1 MISETRAVPAPEDNG
16 LIFAARAI
24 DRGDIIYLA
33 YLLLPF
39 RLFLE
44 FGRVLGWLE
53 MVIRPRSRR
62 AVRANLQEA
71 FGQEKSTGE
80 LRRLTRR
87 VFEYH
92 QMRTI
97 LGQVA
102 PLMTA
107 RGQLEKYF
115 PLPDLEPLD
124 TALAQGKGVLL
135 LAAHVNSV
143 GLMLAVIQLRRRGYD
158 ARCPMPAQQ
167 DAWAPTPFRRFVN
180 RRLGAPPSLVHAM
193 GAFYAQFNVRPLVQ
207 VLKEKAVLV
216 LVGDGWHSAG
226 FIDVEFLGRQ
236 LPFTSGPLGLARLV
250 GCPVVPIFCVGTPHH
265 LHYEIETPF
274 VVTRG
279 GLEADDLAGR
289 QTHFIHRVE
298 QRMLA
303 NIPCWQHWLEP
314 DVFGQLAAW
323 RSQSIGE
330 RYNISAPA
338 DR

>member
-1 MISETRAVPAPEDNG
+1 MISDTRAVPAPDDNG
-16 LIFAARAI
+16 LIVTARAI

-33 YLLLPF
+33 YLLFPF

-44 FGRVLGWLE
+44 FGRALGWLE
-53 MVIRPRSRR
+53 MVIRPTSRR

-71 FGQEKSTGE
+71 FGTVKSNGE
-80 LRRLTRR
+80 LARLTRR

-115 PLPDLEPLD
+115 PLPDLDHLD

-135 LAAHVNSV
+135 LAAHVNSM
-143 GLMLAVIQLRRRGYD
+143 GLLLAVIQLRRRGYD
-158 ARCPMPAQQ
+158 VRCPMPAQQ
-167 DAWAPTPFRRFVN
+167 DAWAPTPFRRVIN
-180 RRLGAPPSLVHAM
+180 RRLGAPPSLVDAL

-236 LPFTSGPLGLARLV
+236 LPFTIGPLGLARLA
-250 GCPVVPIFCVGTPHH
+250 GCPVVPMFCVGTPHH
-265 LHYEIETPF
+265 LRFEVETPF
-274 VVTRG
+274 VVKRG
-279 GLEADDLAGR
+279 GPEADDLPGR
-289 QTHFIHRVE
+289 LTHFIHSVE

-303 NIPCWQHWLEP
+303 NIPSWQHWLQP
-314 DVFGQLAAW
+314 DVFGQLANW

-330 RYNISAPA
+330 RYNLPA
-338 DR
+338 RADG